1 VKKISS
7 FLISH
12 FSFLIAFLAIL
23 LLPEQTYAYD
33 FMYVKPHFIVTAI
46 APSRILAGSPDL
58 KVGGESNE
66 ADRSRSFDWDD
77 GE

>member
-1 VKKISS
+1 MKKK
-7 FLISH
+7 
-12 FSFLIAFLAIL
+12 
-23 LLPEQTYAYD
+23 
-33 FMYVKPHFIVTAI
+33 YVKPHFIVTAI